1 MSGDTQ
7 GPLFPI
13 RECTGTA
20 GRARMDFNA
29 KDHCTIADA
38 LDDLARGDWRAFEN
52 KLWIGFGD
60 RWEHVRSMLTQ
71 HQHIQLRGKWKDE
84 PTLTERGQ
92 VLLSRLQ
99 ARPQAAAS

>member
-1 MSGDTQ
+1 MEFST
-7 GPLFPI
+7 
-13 RECTGTA
+13 
-20 GRARMDFNA
+20 

-60 RWEHVRSMLTQ
+60 RWQHVRTMLAQ

-84 PTLTERGQ
+84 PSLTEKGQ
-92 VLLSRLQ
+92 VLLRRLQ
-99 ARPQAAAS
+99 SRPQSAAS